1 MILSKGS
8 LVSMW
13 LKLLVLAAFVIFSA
27 GFACSPQRSDYRGV
41 LIADNDS
48 YEASIY
54 RQNCAICHG
63 KEALGKEVN
72 GQLVP
77 SLRFGDAAKRTD
89 EEIYQQIANG
99 KLPMPSFKGQ
109 LTEEEIRRMVVFV
122 RKDLQGRDAEV
133 ESAEK

>member
-1 MILSKGS
+1 
-8 LVSMW
+8 MW
-13 LKLLVLAAFVIFSA
+13 LKILVLAVFAMFSA
-27 GFACSPQRSDYRGV
+27 GIACSPQKSEYKGV
-41 LIADNDS
+41 LIAGNDS

-63 KEALGKEVN
+63 KEALGKEVD
-72 GQLVP
+72 GKLVP

-122 RKDLQGRDAEV
+122 RKDLQGRETQD
-133 ESAEK
+133 

>member
-1 MILSKGS
+1 
-8 LVSMW
+8 MW
-13 LKLLVLAAFVIFSA
+13 LKLLVLAAFAIFSA
-27 GFACSPQRSDYRGV
+27 GFACSPQRSEYKGV

-63 KEALGKEVN
+63 KEALGKEVD

-89 EEIYQQIANG
+89 EEIYQQIAYG

-109 LTEEEIRRMVVFV
+109 LSEDEIHRIVVFV
-122 RKDLQGRDAEV
+122 RRDLQGRGR
-133 ESAEK
+133 ESGEY